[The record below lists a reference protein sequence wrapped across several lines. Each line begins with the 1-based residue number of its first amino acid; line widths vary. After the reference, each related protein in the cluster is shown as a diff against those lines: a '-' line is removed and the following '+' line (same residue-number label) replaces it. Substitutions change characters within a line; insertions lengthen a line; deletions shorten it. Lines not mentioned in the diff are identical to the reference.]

1 MLYVLEERR
10 RFLKLFDSIF
20 RQRSPQL
27 QKNTAKKL
35 KKNCRPYPHYFIF
48 QKAFV
53 GYILTIHFWRQKIK
67 IFL

>member
-10 RFLKLFDSIF
+10 RFLKFFDSIF

-27 QKNTAKKL
+27 QKNTAKKQ
-35 KKNCRPYPHYFIF
+35 KKICRPYPHYFIF

-53 GYILTIHFWRQKIK
+53 GCILTIHFWRQKIK